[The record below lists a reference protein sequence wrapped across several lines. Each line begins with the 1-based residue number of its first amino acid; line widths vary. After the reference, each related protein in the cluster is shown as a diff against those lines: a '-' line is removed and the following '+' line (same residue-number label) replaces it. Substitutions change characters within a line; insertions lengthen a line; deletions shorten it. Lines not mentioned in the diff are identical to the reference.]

1 MRSHLKVKVFTL
13 SSEMTYIRR
22 QEEKWKTKARIN
34 RQKLAKITTI
44 GPDRDKTNQRVIY
57 CESNFWSQYWHRLD
71 LKYQARHAHL
81 AYGCIKGVPY
91 SKMENICYGPM
102 KGYGGYEPKWEDVS
116 SMVERFAK
124 DEPNQQ
130 EINQRAAEWIT
141 DAKAWYSGNKDR
153 IILMW
158 HLQEVK
164 RDSEEWKANWAAA
177 KEKANMW
184 RESMGYPTK

>member
-1 MRSHLKVKVFTL
+1 MRSHLKVKVFSLT
-13 SSEMTYIRR
+13 SEMSYIRR

-34 RQKLAKITTI
+34 RQKLAQFYTLEAREKI
-44 GPDRDKTNQRVIY
+44 NQSVMY

-91 SKMENICYGPM
+91 HKMETICYGPM
-102 KGYGGYEPKWEDVS
+102 KGFGGYEPKWEDVS
-116 SMVERFAK
+116 AMVERFSK

-130 EINQRAAEWIT
+130 EINQKAAEWIT
-141 DAKAWYSGNKDR
+141 DAKSWYSGNEDR
-153 IILMW
+153 IKRMW
-158 HLQEVK
+158 NVK
-164 RDSEEWKANWAAA
+164 ENQRESAEWKANWVAV
-177 KEKANMW
+177 KEKANKW